1 VEAGRLI
8 KGSEIINKVDEKE
21 SQETIQLLTFQLANV
36 WYGLKIEGIK
46 EIIKISKITWVP
58 GAASYVVGVIN
69 HRGMIIPIMDI
80 RELLGLGK
88 SEITQESRVIIV
100 EVENV
105 STGLGVLVDNIADMV
120 VVPVSEIFAVPL
132 TIDKRKTR
140 YVVGEVRIEENLVG
154 ILDIHHVSVEESKK

>member
-36 WYGLKIEGIK
+36 WYWLKIEGIK

>member
-1 VEAGRLI
+1 MI
-8 KGSEIINKVDEKE
+8 KKSDINKVDRKE
-21 SQETIQLLTFQLANV
+21 SQETVQLLTFQLANV
-36 WYGLKIEGIK
+36 WYGLKIEGIR

-105 STGLGVLVDNIADMV
+105 PTGLGALVDNIADMV
-120 VVPVSEIFAVPL
+120 VVPVSEICAVPL
-132 TIDKRKTR
+132 TIDKRKAR
-140 YVVGEVRIEENLVG
+140 YVVGEVRIEENLIG
-154 ILDIHHVSVEESKK
+154 ILDIRTVSVEESKR

>member
-1 VEAGRLI
+1 MI
-8 KGSEIINKVDEKE
+8 KESEMINTINGKE
-21 SQETIQLLTFQLANV
+21 SQETIQLLTFQLATT
-36 WYGLKIEGIK
+36 WYGLKIEGIR

-69 HRGMIIPIMDI
+69 HRGMIVPILDI

-88 SEITQESRVIIV
+88 SEITGESRIIIV

-132 TIDKRKTR
+132 TIDKRKTK
-140 YVVGEVRIEENLVG
+140 YVVGEVRIEDKLIG
-154 ILDIHHVSVEESKK
+154 ILDIHTVSVEESKK